1 MIKKSE
7 IINKDISKNTKS
19 GGVIK
24 SYIIIY
30 KNKGMFYNSFNIDAY
45 ILNFLLGF
53 KVLDSRKCGFP
64 ESSLV
69 KVLDLLDEKKI
80 DYQIIYTYQEP
91 TIKEFGKLNKYKHFY
106 DIAINNMDKKKRI
119 DLLIEKIS
127 NANSDEVEKIL
138 KVLENV

>member
-1 MIKKSE
+1 
-7 IINKDISKNTKS
+7 
-19 GGVIK
+19 
-24 SYIIIY
+24 
-30 KNKGMFYNSFNIDAY
+30 MFYNSFNIDAY

-53 KVLDSRKCGFP
+53 KVLDSGKCGFP